1 MMKNWHASF
10 MKMRRICDQEDTL
23 QRDQWWVCAWFQ
35 FNLPQEVCS
44 ALYTLTSVGKFS
56 RLLIYTCTCRFL
68 VVLTKRICQTI
79 KSLSLQSV
87 HFIILTSFIFDS
99 GVILF
104 EKIKCFL
111 FTGRKGLNDCVKEL
125 LSNGALANF
134 YMSSCGTVWRK

>member
-35 FNLPQEVCS
+35 VNLPQEVCS

-56 RLLIYTCTCRFL
+56 RLLCIH
-68 VVLTKRICQTI
+68 VPAD
-79 KSLSLQSV
+79 SLLYLQREFVKLSRAWV
-87 HFIILTSFIFDS
+87 CNHFILLFLRPLYLIR
-99 GVILF
+99 VILF

-134 YMSSCGTVWRK
+134 YMPSFGTVWRK

>member
-56 RLLIYTCTCRFL
+56 RLLCIHVPADSL
-68 VVLTKRICQTI
+68 WLTRRICQTI
-79 KSLSLQSV
+79 KSLSLQSFP
-87 HFIILTSFIFDS
+87 FIILLTFVFDS

-111 FTGRKGLNDCVKEL
+111 FIGRKGLNDCVKEL

-134 YMSSCGTVWRK
+134 YMPSFGAVWRK